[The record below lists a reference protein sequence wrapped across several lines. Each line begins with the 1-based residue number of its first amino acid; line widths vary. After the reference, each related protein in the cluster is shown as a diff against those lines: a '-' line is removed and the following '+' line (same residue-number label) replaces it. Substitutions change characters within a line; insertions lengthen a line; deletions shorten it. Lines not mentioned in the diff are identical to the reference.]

1 MTKKR
6 VRKQGRQILVL
17 EEQVVNIVLQNN
29 IIISNAILTT
39 KEDGVT

>member
-6 VRKQGRQILVL
+6 VRKQGRQILVS